1 MTRSVRFVLPLVIA
15 ACVVPALASA
25 ARLPHLKLK
34 AIFPGKDTTLTTSPD
49 AVKLWLSEPADLPAT
64 KVSVANA
71 TGAAVAVAK
80 LTRGAQRED
89 PVVAKFTAPLTNGKY
104 TVTWKA
110 MSKDGHVVNGVSSFT
125 VALPK

>member
-1 MTRSVRFVLPLVIA
+1 MTRSTRRLLPLVVA
-15 ACVVPALASA
+15 MCVVPAAATA

-34 AIFPGKDTTLTTSPD
+34 AMFPGKDTTLVSSPD

-64 KVSVANA
+64 KVAIA
-71 TGAAVAVAK
+71 DAAGTAVPVAK
-80 LTRGAQRED
+80 LTRGAQSAD
-89 PVVAKFTAPLTNGKY
+89 PVVAKFTSPLASGKY

-110 MSKDGHVVNGVSSFT
+110 MSKDGHVVSGVYSFT